1 MIKNSRWY
9 LSPVAIFTYSL
20 IAVASSFVLYIYWA
34 VRAQNGIEE
43 FLKKFNL
50 SSDPLLE
57 VNTWVII
64 VAFSVLLVIIILG
77 LIIIYIYYYK
87 SINLYRLQNNFINN
101 FTHEL
106 KTPLTSLNLFL
117 ETFEK
122 HELPRDEQL
131 KYINY
136 MKDDCDRL
144 GTNVRHILRT
154 ARLES
159 QTYQLDK
166 ELVELN
172 SVIKEFI
179 EGQNRLK
186 RQAEIIFTPTTNPV
200 EILLDKTLFEMLL
213 LNLISNGIKYNHQQ
227 NKRVWVNIEKD
238 TSGISIR
245 VRDNGIGIPKKY
257 QKDIFKKFFQ
267 IGDSLVMSAKGSG
280 LGLFIVQTIV
290 QLHKGKISVSSAGEG
305 LGSIFKVHLRQYEG

>member
-9 LSPVAIFTYSL
+9 LSPVAIFSYSL

-43 FLKKFNL
+43 FLRKFNL
-50 SSDPLLE
+50 GSDPLLE
-57 VNTWVII
+57 VNTWVTI
-64 VAFSVLLVIIILG
+64 VAFSILLVIIILG

-122 HELPRDEQL
+122 HELSREEQI

-159 QTYQLDK
+159 NSYQLDK
-166 ELVELN
+166 EFVELN
-172 SVIKEFI
+172 STIQQFI

-186 RQAEIIFTPTTNPV
+186 RQAEIIFNPSKNPI
-200 EILLDKTLFEMLL
+200 EFSLDKTLFEMLL
-213 LNLISNGIKYNHQQ
+213 LNLISNGIKYNHQEQ
-227 NKRVWVNIEKD
+227 QKVWIDLQREKD
-238 TSGISIR
+238 GILLR
-245 VRDNGIGIPKKY
+245 VRDNGIASLKNN
-257 QKDIFKKFFQ
+257 KDIFKKF
-267 IGDSLVMSAKGSG
+267 SK
-280 LGLFIVQTIV
+280 
-290 QLHKGKISVSSAGEG
+290 
-305 LGSIFKVHLRQYEG
+305 